1 MSLAPVAR
9 PLALLRPRPLAAGG
23 LLGACLLTAAP
34 AALAQAAPPVGPAS
48 APVQA
53 LTAEQLQAE
62 RRRAQAADE
71 PAGYQ
76 DRYLDAAELGALTQQ
91 AEAAADDGAP
101 RAWLVETRLGGARGT
116 ATGSPSRSLDEAGAR
131 LEYRQQTLN
140 HGEWLLQAD
149 GRLSHGDSGSGLGGL
164 GWWGAAPHDSG
175 GRLTLRNL
183 GFAAGGGWLLDSRLG
198 DGFSE
203 VTRGL
208 VRQQRLGLGAST
220 VRGVAAH
227 LYRRDTEVRA
237 GWGLRGYLAG
247 GPYPGFERHPG
258 QIGWLGATHR
268 LGGAGDWFAAG
279 QLGLARDIP
288 MDDFGPWG
296 EGGPAAR
303 RQDVQSW
310 ALALGQGLDAGWRDE
325 RLRWR
330 ASLLGSQ
337 ARGDARS
344 VDAQALSLEAE
355 RRWGR
360 YAHAAG
366 LRLGR
371 PGLYF
376 GDQRLFGG
384 DQGAFWR
391 VDYGGTRLA
400 WGLGLD
406 VERAR
411 ADPFGWLP
419 AFRRASLSG
428 HLHYQLSR
436 DTSFGGNLALQRG
449 HYDGLLPGAL
459 DQRARSWHAYAFYQ
473 TRWGGWPRTRLS
485 LTARDHQQIA
495 LGSSSATGQELQW
508 EQDWIGGRLETQQ
521 PELTSTLGYAWDRSD
536 GRLRRYPTA
545 GLQWRY
551 WVGGRG
557 FVGGNLR
564 YTSQSGG
571 LSTSRGLSGQV
582 NGEYEVAPGWRL
594 GLQVGLNQ
602 ARTALVPA
610 GWDGPLVY
618 RSQERSAYVF
628 LRWEG
633 QAGRPYAV
641 IGQSHGPGSGRI
653 VGRVFFDANGDG
665 QRQADEAGVPQVEVL
680 LAGRYPVRTD
690 QEGRFEFPL
699 VASGRQ
705 RLALTLDSV
714 PLPWG
719 VPGEGTREVEVPL
732 RGLATLDIPVVRG
745 AP

>member
-1 MSLAPVAR
+1 MSLASPAR
-9 PLALLRPRPLAAGG
+9 PLALPRPRPLAAGG

-34 AALAQAAPPVGPAS
+34 AALAQAALPVAAAS

-62 RRRAQAADE
+62 RRRAQAAGE

-91 AEAAADDGAP
+91 AEAEAAADDGAP

-140 HGEWLLQAD
+140 YGEWLLQAD

-198 DGFSE
+198 DGFSD

-247 GPYPGFERHPG
+247 GPYPGFERHRARSA
-258 QIGWLGATHR
+258 GWAPRTGWAAPATGSPPASWAWRATSRWTTSALGAR
-268 LGGAGDWFAAG
+268 
-279 QLGLARDIP
+279 P
-288 MDDFGPWG
+288 
-296 EGGPAAR
+296 AR
-303 RQDVQSW
+303 RR
-310 ALALGQGLDAGWRDE
+310 AGRTC
-325 RLRWR
+325 RAGRWR

-366 LRLGR
+366 LRVGR

-406 VERAR
+406 LERAR